1 MNEHRPFYRTGY
13 RPEVSRGSER
23 VETSKDA
30 DMPRKPLTLV
40 AQLPE
45 FPQLDLA
52 QRRPTAEEKRHTLI
66 TIVPRISQLVVVE
79 QSEVLWKVLDH
90 LGNNPSAAPRA
101 GAVGHLGRP
110 LAE

>member
-1 MNEHRPFYRTGY
+1 
-13 RPEVSRGSER
+13 

-79 QSEVLWKVLDH
+79 QSEVRWKVLDH
-90 LGNNPSAAPRA
+90 LGATLSGPTRRRRKAPRPA
-101 GAVGHLGRP
+101 SCRVVLATTSGSSRP
-110 LAE
+110 SYA